1 MPNTGA
7 LGSPDQRAYQSS
19 LTPNAAGGANAA
31 GASPLTQTTA
41 GLLTS
46 PNWQNQ
52 VAGYLA
58 GQYGPQFAQS
68 GLTSALTSQQLAML
82 GPQLGVQEAEL
93 TANTGFGLA
102 SDVLAMQG
110 IGLQS
115 QGLASQ
121 IGTAAA
127 QQGIEQAQ
135 YGVQQGQYPEQ
146 LQRAALENANA
157 VQQMQSQGAIGGTI
171 NTEGYKKAQATQ
183 AAEYGWQ
190 QADIFRA
197 QQLAQLAQQSEQ
209 VGYGGQQA
217 QYANQQQQLAL
228 AARQQGLNVQQA
240 GAQLGFGLQQLGYQ
254 AQPEQ
259 FLSQLMAAQGGEAQ
273 NLAAFGSQASLVGG
287 LGPAFTMAMGG

>member
-7 LGSPDQRAYQSS
+7 LGSQDQRAFQTTQQQVS
-19 LTPNAAGGANAA
+19 
-31 GASPLTQTTA
+31 GASPLTQTTS

-52 VAGYLA
+52 VAGYLG
-58 GQYGPQFAQS
+58 GQYGQQAAQYGLS
-68 GLTSALTSQQLAML
+68 GALASQQMAMS
-82 GPQLGVQEAEL
+82 PAQLGVQEQEL
-93 TANTGFGLA
+93 ISNAGYGFAG
-102 SDVLAMQG
+102 DILAMQG
-110 IGLQS
+110 LGLQGQS
-115 QGLASQ
+115 LASQ
-121 IGTAAA
+121 MGTAAA

-157 VQQMQSQGAIGGTI
+157 VQQMQSQGAIGGTLG
-171 NTEGYKKAQATQ
+171 TQGYAQAQHTQ

-190 QADIFRA
+190 QADIFRN